1 MNKYEELAELIFPNV
16 TTTVEELE
24 SRYPSRNL
32 GEDAK
37 VVRLA
42 PSPTGFLHTGSLFMT
57 MINYIAAKKSDGVFY
72 VRLED
77 TDQKREIAG
86 SGESLINQIAAF
98 GLAPSEGYLG
108 ASEKGAYGPYTQS
121 KRQDI
126 YDVVIKELIK
136 QNKAYPCFCSAEELD
151 EIRRTQ
157 EAMKVRTGYYGPYAI
172 YHNIK
177 PEEAIERIKN
187 GEPYVIRF
195 KSDGNEN
202 NHFKWKDEIKGE
214 VDITE
219 NDQDIVI
226 RKSDGLP
233 TYHFAHLCDDHF
245 MHTTHVVRGSEWLA
259 SLPIHIQ
266 LFKSVGWDVPKY
278 CHAPVIMKVDENGTK
293 RKLSKRHDKEAATSF
308 FLEEGYPVEAF
319 LEYLMTIA
327 NSNFEEWR
335 IDNKD
340 KDIFDFPFSFEK
352 MSLDGALFDMGK
364 LSFICKETLS
374 RLSSK
379 EFSQRVYDWAKNY
392 DSEMVSII
400 EKDYDRFVVI
410 NNIEREKDN
419 PRKDYE
425 KYSDVKNAIK
435 FFYNEYY
442 DEMVKEELPFNPE
455 KSKEDIINVLTKFK
469 SVNDLTKSEEEWFAS
484 LKELAG
490 ECGFA
495 ANVKEYKKNKEAFK
509 GHIGD
514 VAEMI
519 RIVMT
524 CRKQTPNLYD
534 ILCVLGSEEVNR
546 RLDIVINKIK

>member
-16 TTTVEELE
+16 TTTVAELE
-24 SRYPSRNL
+24 SRYPARSL
-32 GEDAK
+32 GNDAK
-37 VVRLA
+37 VTRFA

-57 MINYIAAKKSDGVFY
+57 MINYLAAKQSGGVFY
-72 VRLED
+72 IRLED

-86 SGESLINQIAAF
+86 SGESLISQLADF
-98 GLAPSEGYLG
+98 GIVPNEGYLG
-108 ASEKGAYGPYTQS
+108 AVEKGSYGPYTQS

-136 QNKAYPCFCSAEELD
+136 QNKAYPCFCSSEELD

-202 NHFKWKDEIKGE
+202 NHFKWRDEIKGE

-266 LFKSVGWDVPKY
+266 LFNTVGWDVPKY

-308 FLEEGYPVEAF
+308 FLEEG
-319 LEYLMTIA
+319 
-327 NSNFEEWR
+327 
-335 IDNKD
+335 
-340 KDIFDFPFSFEK
+340 
-352 MSLDGALFDMGK
+352 
-364 LSFICKETLS
+364 
-374 RLSSK
+374 
-379 EFSQRVYDWAKNY
+379 
-392 DSEMVSII
+392 
-400 EKDYDRFVVI
+400 
-410 NNIEREKDN
+410 
-419 PRKDYE
+419 
-425 KYSDVKNAIK
+425 
-435 FFYNEYY
+435 
-442 DEMVKEELPFNPE
+442 
-455 KSKEDIINVLTKFK
+455 
-469 SVNDLTKSEEEWFAS
+469 
-484 LKELAG
+484 
-490 ECGFA
+490 
-495 ANVKEYKKNKEAFK
+495 
-509 GHIGD
+509 
-514 VAEMI
+514 
-519 RIVMT
+519 
-524 CRKQTPNLYD
+524 
-534 ILCVLGSEEVNR
+534 
-546 RLDIVINKIK
+546 

>member
-1 MNKYEELAELIFPNV
+1 MNKYEELAELIFPNIK
-16 TTTVEELE
+16 TTIEDLE
-24 SRYPSRNL
+24 KRYPARNL
-32 GEDAK
+32 GSDAK
-37 VVRLA
+37 VTRFA

-57 MINYIAAKKSDGVFY
+57 LINFVAAKQSNGVFY
-72 VRLED
+72 IRLED
-77 TDQKREIAG
+77 TDQKREISG
-86 SGESLINQIAAF
+86 SGESLVNQLKEFEIV
-98 GLAPSEGYLG
+98 PNEGYLG
-108 ASEKGAYGPYTQS
+108 SVEEGNYGPYTQS
-121 KRQDI
+121 KRQEI

-136 QNKAYPCFCSAEELD
+136 QGKAYPCFCSAEELD

-157 EAMKVRTGYYGPYAI
+157 EAMKVRTGYYGPYAL

-177 PEEAIERIKN
+177 PEEAMERIKN

-195 KSDGNEN
+195 RSEGNEN
-202 NHFKWKDEIKGE
+202 NHFKWRDEIKGD

-233 TYHFAHLCDDHF
+233 TYHFAHLVDDHF
-245 MHTTHVVRGSEWLA
+245 MHTTHVVRGSEWLP

-266 LFKSVGWDVPKY
+266 LFKTVGWDVPKY
-278 CHAPVIMKVDENGTK
+278 CHAPVIMKVYENGTK
-293 RKLSKRHDKEAATSF
+293 RKLSKRHDKEAATSY
-308 FLEEGYPVEAF
+308 FLEAGFPVEAF
-319 LEYLMTIA
+319 LEYLMTIV

-335 IDNKD
+335 LENKD
-340 KDIFDFPFSFEK
+340 KSIYDFPFDFEK
-352 MSLDGALFDMGK
+352 MSLDGSLFDNGK

-374 RLSSK
+374 RLSSE
-379 EFSQRVYDWAKNY
+379 EFSRRAYEWAQKY
-392 DSEMVSII
+392 DSELVEIAN
-400 EKDYDRFVVI
+400 KDYNKFVRI
-410 NNIEREKDN
+410 NNIEREKEN

-425 KYSDVKNAIK
+425 KFSDIKAAIK

-442 DEMVKEELPFNPE
+442 EEMVKEELPFNPE
-455 KSKEDIINVLTKFK
+455 KNKEDIVNVLTKFK
-469 SVNDLTKSEEEWFAS
+469 ERNDLSKVEEEWFAT
-484 LKELAG
+484 LKDIAS

-534 ILCVLGSEEVNR
+534 ILTVLGTEEVNR
-546 RLDIVINKIK
+546 RLDLVINKLK